1 MLQNAAEGFGSRH
14 IPWKI
19 PKQSDESV
27 FWDVRQ
33 PHIPQKV
40 NLSYTS
46 VEALKLATNAHTL
59 WTWDSVRALRQTY
72 NFTC

>member
-14 IPWKI
+14 IPRKI

-33 PHIPQKV
+33 SHIP
-40 NLSYTS
+40 
-46 VEALKLATNAHTL
+46 HTL
-59 WTWDSVRALRQTY
+59 KPQLRL
-72 NFTC
+72 N